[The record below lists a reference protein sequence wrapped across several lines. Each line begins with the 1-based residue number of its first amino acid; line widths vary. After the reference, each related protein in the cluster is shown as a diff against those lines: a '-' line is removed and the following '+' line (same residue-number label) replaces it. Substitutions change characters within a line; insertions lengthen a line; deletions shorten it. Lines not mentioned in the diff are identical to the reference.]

1 MADTLWQRAYNEGKK
16 VEEKK
21 SGIQA
26 EVIWFLDELYLD
38 DGSDYISPVT
48 QYTEDDFMIVND

>member
-1 MADTLWQRAYNEGKK
+1 MSTLWQRAFAEGKK

-26 EVIWFLDELYLD
+26 EVIDWGGELYLD
-38 DGSDYISPVT
+38 EGTSGISPVT
-48 QYTEDDFMIVND
+48 EYTEDDFWIVNE